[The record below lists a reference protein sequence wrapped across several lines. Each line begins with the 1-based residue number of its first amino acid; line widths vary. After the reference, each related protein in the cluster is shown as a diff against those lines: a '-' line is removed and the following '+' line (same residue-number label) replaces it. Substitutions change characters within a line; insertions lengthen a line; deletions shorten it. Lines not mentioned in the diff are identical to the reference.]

1 MSDSDDSDD
10 SDGDCGDR
18 ITYTPTGGRK
28 ENGVWLRGPPR
39 SQRYAAAF
47 RGETGD
53 LTIEDFGLH
62 SVLHPLRSLG

>member
-39 SQRYAAAF
+39 SQRYAAAAMVA
-47 RGETGD
+47 RQG
-53 LTIEDFGLH
+53 I
-62 SVLHPLRSLG
+62 